1 MALSVKQLQYFVAVA
16 ESGVL
21 SHASLSLDVAQSA
34 ISQHISRLES
44 SLGVTLLERR
54 ARGVS
59 LTPAGARLHE
69 HARTIL
75 ASLKTT
81 EEDIRTFS
89 ESTTGSIGVG
99 LSHTAVDH
107 VASSLMRNVRES
119 CPGVALV
126 VREALSA
133 QLVSEVI
140 AGDLDTALVFNPPDD
155 GRLEGVALI
164 EEDMFLIGTP
174 ALIGADSGPVR
185 FADMVQQRIITPFP
199 SGSLK
204 AMVESHLLRN
214 RIASNDLLQIDSL
227 AAMRLALEQGLGS
240 SILGRSSVSASLAE
254 GRLHARRI
262 VDPPLSRR
270 LSQVWLRA
278 RPRTRA
284 FAEVSHLASVALEEA
299 VREGRWP
306 ATILRGDNITRSDVA
321 S

>member
-1 MALSVKQLQYFVAVA
+1 MALSVKQLQYFAAVA
-16 ESGVL
+16 ESGAL
-21 SHASLSLDVAQSA
+21 SHASLSLNVAQSA

-44 SLGVTLLERR
+44 FLGVTLLERR

-133 QLVSEVI
+133 QLVTEVI
-140 AGDLDTALVFNPPDD
+140 AGGLDTALVFNPPDD
-155 GRLEGVALI
+155 GRLESVALI
-164 EEDMFLIGTP
+164 EEDMFLIGTSD
-174 ALIGADSGPVR
+174 LIGATSAPVR
-185 FADMVQQRIITPFP
+185 FADIAQQRIITPFP

-240 SILGRSSVSASLAE
+240 
-254 GRLHARRI
+254 
-262 VDPPLSRR
+262 
-270 LSQVWLRA
+270 
-278 RPRTRA
+278 
-284 FAEVSHLASVALEEA
+284 
-299 VREGRWP
+299 
-306 ATILRGDNITRSDVA
+306 
-321 S
+321 